1 MFDKIN
7 YRYPNSKEPLKEY
20 NNNISI
26 NGKIFYIII
35 LIYLYQINFLI
46 YIFKDPT
53 SIITPI
59 ITPITSPNKMKL
71 DLITVHLKKKSP
83 YKSNIQV
90 TKKMTFQDLIKF
102 VFPTNPPEG
111 KRFVIKSSLDTN
123 GKVFL
128 SEQIIEEVFSE
139 SHIHLWINIEKIT
152 VDFDELFGDE

>member
-1 MFDKIN
+1 M
-7 YRYPNSKEPLKEY
+7 
-20 NNNISI
+20 
-26 NGKIFYIII
+26 YII
-35 LIYLYQINFLI
+35 L
-46 YIFKDPT
+46 KDST
-53 SIITPI
+53 SIII
-59 ITPITSPNKMKL
+59 PITSPKEIKL

-102 VFPTNPPEG
+102 VFPMDPPKE

-139 SHIHLWINIEKIT
+139 SHIHLWIDIEKVT
-152 VDFDELFGDE
+152 VDFDELFGDD